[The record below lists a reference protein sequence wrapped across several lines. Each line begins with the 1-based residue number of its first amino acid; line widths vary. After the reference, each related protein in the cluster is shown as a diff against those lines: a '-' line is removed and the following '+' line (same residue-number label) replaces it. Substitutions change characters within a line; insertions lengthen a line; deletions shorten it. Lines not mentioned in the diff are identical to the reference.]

1 MKKTYFF
8 LIITLSLVC
17 SLLYTN
23 DSFSIVEA
31 DKGTIY
37 IVDRTGERWD
47 ITQAVSIGFDPEG
60 FQFGIGRNAFTT
72 LDDTSLSE
80 NNTDVHSSLRVLG
93 IADSADAKAYS
104 IPKLRGHEI
113 ANSMVGST
121 PIAAAY

>member
-1 MKKTYFF
+1 MEKTRFF
-8 LIITLSLVC
+8 LIIIVSFVC

-23 DSFSIVEA
+23 DSFSSVEEEN
-31 DKGTIY
+31 GEIY
-37 IVDRTGERWD
+37 IVDRRGERWD

-80 NNTDVHSSLRVLG
+80 NSTDIHSSLRILG
-93 IADSADAKAYS
+93 ISDSSDAKAYS

-113 ANSMVGST
+113 ANSMIGST